1 MPGTIILLNG
11 TSSSGKT
18 SIVKALQ
25 DSMEEPY
32 LDMGIDRFIWMLPK
46 RFLNRPLWDEV
57 LGLADR
63 AVRRGLLYSQG
74 CIMPSLQPL
83 KGAIT

>member
-25 DSMEEPY
+25 DSLEEPY
-32 LDMGIDRFIWMLPK
+32 LVMGIDRFIWMLPK
-46 RFLNRPLWDEV
+46 RYLNSPLWDEV
-57 LGLADR
+57 LGLLTEPG
-63 AVRRGLLYSQG
+63 RRGLHYSQG